1 MQPMHNIPARG
12 GIDFD
17 ESPFLAI
24 WEVTQSCDLACK
36 HCRAAAQP
44 IPHPDELTNEE
55 GRALID
61 QIADMQI
68 PIFVFTGGDPLKR
81 KDVFELIR
89 YAAGKG
95 VHVAVTPS
103 ATPLL
108 TREQIFKMKEAGV
121 VRLGISLD
129 GSCPEIHDAFRGLP
143 GAWARTIQAIEWANE
158 AGIPIQVHTTISR
171 HNAHDLDNLC
181 ELFEKQAIV
190 MWNVFFL
197 VPVGRG
203 QLDDLLSGEE
213 FEQVF
218 GKIYELSRRAN
229 FQIKTTEAMHYRRYL
244 LQHNL
249 EERRMG
255 HGHPGGHPGTAA
267 ARASNHASVEHEVSG
282 HDAGST
288 TQPPF
293 EHEVSGHDFS
303 RAETAPNKNEG
314 ALAPGYEPGVP
325 TDRSTSVGYESGAPT
340 ADGRTRAMRWATRR
354 VNDGKGFV
362 FISHVGNVYPSGFLP
377 IHAGNIRETP
387 LAEIYRNAPI
397 FKALRD
403 TKRLEGKCGACEYK
417 EICGGSRA
425 RAYALT
431 GDPLA
436 QEPCCIYQPKNW
448 DPEREQ
454 TAEAFKQTMP
464 AGTLVTL

>member
-1 MQPMHNIPARG
+1 MQPMQNIPARG
-12 GIDFD
+12 GLNYD
-17 ESPFLAI
+17 ETPFLAI

-44 IPHPDELTNEE
+44 IAHPDQLTTAE
-55 GRALID
+55 GKALID
-61 QIADMQI
+61 QIAAMQV

-81 KDVFELIR
+81 ADVFDLIR
-89 YAAGKG
+89 YAAEKG
-95 VHVAVTPS
+95 VKVALTPS

-108 TREQIFKMKEAGV
+108 TREAIFKMKEAGL

-129 GSCPEIHDAFRGLP
+129 GSTPEIHDAFRGLP

-158 AGIPIQVHTTISR
+158 AGIPIQVHSTISR

-181 ELFEKQAIV
+181 ALFEQLSIV

-203 QLDDLLSGEE
+203 QLGDLLSGEE

-218 GKIYELSRRAN
+218 GKIYELSQRVN

-249 EERRMG
+249 EERMIG
-255 HGHPGGHPGTAA
+255 HGHPGSARPAA
-267 ARASNHASVEHEVSG
+267 E
-282 HDAGST
+282 
-288 TQPPF
+288 
-293 EHEVSGHDFS
+293 
-303 RAETAPNKNEG
+303 
-314 ALAPGYEPGVP
+314 YEP
-325 TDRSTSVGYESGAPT
+325 SAPT
-340 ADGRTRAMRWATRR
+340 ADAHTRTASWATRR
-354 VNDGKGFV
+354 VNDGKGFLFV
-362 FISHVGNVYPSGFLP
+362 SHVGNVYPSGFLP

-387 LAEIYRNAPI
+387 LSEIYRNAPI
-397 FKALRD
+397 FKSLRD
-403 TKRLEGKCGACEYK
+403 TSKLEGKCGACEYK

-436 QEPCCIYQPKNW
+436 QEPCCIYQPKHW
-448 DPEREQ
+448 DPELEN
-454 TAEAFKQTMP
+454 EAAAFAKS
-464 AGTLVTL
+464 

>member
-1 MQPMHNIPARG
+1 MEPMHQIPARG
-12 GIDFD
+12 GLNYD
-17 ESPFLAI
+17 ETPFLAI

-44 IPHPDELTNEE
+44 IAHPDELSNAE
-55 GRALID
+55 GKALID
-61 QIADMQI
+61 QISDMHI

-89 YAAGKG
+89 YGADKG
-95 VHVAVTPS
+95 VQVALTPS

-108 TREQIFKMKEAGV
+108 TREAIFKLKEAGL

-129 GSCPEIHDAFRGLP
+129 GSTPEIHDNFRGLS
-143 GAWARTIQAIEWANE
+143 GAWARTIQAVEWANE

-171 HNAHDLDNLC
+171 HNANDLDDLC
-181 ELFEKQAIV
+181 NLFEKLAIV

-203 QLDDLLSGEE
+203 QLDDLLSGDE
-213 FEQVF
+213 FEKVF
-218 GKIYELSRRAN
+218 GKIYELSHRVS

-244 LQHNL
+244 LQNNL
-249 EERRMG
+249 EERKMG
-255 HGHPGGHPGTAA
+255 HGHPHAA
-267 ARASNHASVEHEVSG
+267 KHE
-282 HDAGST
+282 
-288 TQPPF
+288 
-293 EHEVSGHDFS
+293 
-303 RAETAPNKNEG
+303 
-314 ALAPGYEPGVP
+314 YEPGTP
-325 TDRSTSVGYESGAPT
+325 TVDAKT
-340 ADGRTRAMRWATRR
+340 RTMGWATRR
-354 VNDGKGFV
+354 VNDGKGFM

-387 LAEIYRNAPI
+387 LADIYRNAPI
-397 FKALRD
+397 FKSLRD
-403 TKRLEGKCGACEYK
+403 TSKLEGKCGACEYK

-425 RAYALT
+425 RAYAVT

-448 DPEREQ
+448 DPELEQ
-454 TAEAFKQTMP
+454 KAEAFKDVKAEQ
-464 AGTLVTL
+464 LVVL

>member
-1 MQPMHNIPARG
+1 
-12 GIDFD
+12 
-17 ESPFLAI
+17 
-24 WEVTQSCDLACK
+24 
-36 HCRAAAQP
+36 
-44 IPHPDELTNEE
+44 
-55 GRALID
+55 LIAND
-61 QIADMQI
+61 A
-68 PIFVFTGGDPLKR
+68 VS
-81 KDVFELIR
+81 
-89 YAAGKG
+89 
-95 VHVAVTPS
+95 VTPS

-108 TREQIFKMKEAGV
+108 SREAIFKMKEAGV

-129 GSCPEIHDAFRGLP
+129 GSCPEIHDKFRGLP

-171 HNAHDLDNLC
+171 HNVDDLDNLC
-181 ELFEKQAIV
+181 ALFEKLAIV

-203 QLDDLLSGEE
+203 QLADLLSGEE
-213 FEQVF
+213 FERVF
-218 GKIYELSRRAN
+218 GKIYELSQRVP

-249 EERRMG
+249 EERKMG
-255 HGHPGGHPGTAA
+255 HGSGHPHAA
-267 ARASNHASVEHEVSG
+267 PHA
-282 HDAGST
+282 
-288 TQPPF
+288 
-293 EHEVSGHDFS
+293 
-303 RAETAPNKNEG
+303 
-314 ALAPGYEPGVP
+314 YEP
-325 TDRSTSVGYESGAPT
+325 GAPT
-340 ADGRTRAMRWATRR
+340 ADAHSRTHGWATRR

-362 FISHVGNVYPSGFLP
+362 FISHIGNVYPSGFLP
-377 IHAGNIRETP
+377 IHTGNIREKQ
-387 LAEIYRNAPI
+387 LSEIYRNAPI

-403 TKRLEGKCGACEYK
+403 TGRLQGKCGACEYK

-454 TAEAFKQTMP
+454 TAEAFKQQVP
-464 AGTLVTL
+464 AEQLVTL

>member
-12 GIDFD
+12 GLNYD
-17 ESPFLAI
+17 ETPFLAI

-44 IPHPDELTNEE
+44 IAHPDELNTAE
-55 GRALID
+55 GKRVID
-61 QIADMQI
+61 QIADMHV

-81 KDVFELIR
+81 KDLYELIR
-89 YAAGKG
+89 YANQKD
-95 VHVAVTPS
+95 VKVAVTPS

-108 TREQIFKMKEAGV
+108 TREALFNLKEAGV

-129 GSCPEIHDAFRGLP
+129 GSCPEIHDKFRGLP

-158 AGIPIQVHTTISR
+158 AGLPIQVHTTISR
-171 HNAHDLDNLC
+171 HNAHDLDALC
-181 ELFEKQAIV
+181 DLFEKQKIV

-203 QLDDLLSGEE
+203 QLDDLLSGDE

-218 GKIYELSRRAN
+218 GKIYELSQRVN

-255 HGHPGGHPGTAA
+255 NGHPGGHPGGHPHAA
-267 ARASNHASVEHEVSG
+267 TE
-282 HDAGST
+282 
-288 TQPPF
+288 
-293 EHEVSGHDFS
+293 
-303 RAETAPNKNEG
+303 
-314 ALAPGYEPGVP
+314 YEPG
-325 TDRSTSVGYESGAPT
+325 APQ
-340 ADGRTRAMRWATRR
+340 ADAQARTHGWATRR
-354 VNDGKGFV
+354 VNDGKGFM

-377 IHAGNIRETP
+377 IHAGNVKQTP
-387 LAEIYRNAPI
+387 LADIYRNAPI

-403 TKRLEGKCGACEYK
+403 TAKLEGKCGACEFK

-425 RAYALT
+425 RSYALT
-431 GDPLA
+431 GNPLA
-436 QEPCCIYQPKNW
+436 PEPCCIYQPKHW
-448 DPEREQ
+448 D
-454 TAEAFKQTMP
+454 AELAAQAESYKEPQVWEP
-464 AGTLVTL
+464 LVTL

>member
-12 GIDFD
+12 GLNFD
-17 ESPFLAI
+17 ETPFLAI

-44 IPHPDELTNEE
+44 IPHPDELTTAE
-55 GRALID
+55 GKALVD
-61 QIADMQI
+61 QIAAMGV

-89 YAAGKG
+89 YAADKG
-95 VHVAVTPS
+95 VSVAVTPS

-108 TREQIFKMKEAGV
+108 TREAMFKLKKAGL

-129 GSCPEIHDAFRGLP
+129 GSTPEIHDAFRGLA

-158 AGIPIQVHTTISR
+158 AGIPIQVHSTISR
-171 HNAHDLDNLC
+171 HNLHDLDNLC
-181 ELFEKQAIV
+181 ALFEKLAIV

-203 QLDDLLSGEE
+203 QIADLLSGEE

-218 GKIYELSRRAN
+218 GKIYELSHRVS

-255 HGHPGGHPGTAA
+255 HGSGHPHAAKTALP
-267 ARASNHASVEHEVSG
+267 HA
-282 HDAGST
+282 
-288 TQPPF
+288 
-293 EHEVSGHDFS
+293 
-303 RAETAPNKNEG
+303 
-314 ALAPGYEPGVP
+314 YEA
-325 TDRSTSVGYESGAPT
+325 GAPT
-340 ADGRTRAMRWATRR
+340 ADGQTRASSWATRR
-354 VNDGKGFV
+354 VNDGKGFLFV
-362 FISHVGNVYPSGFLP
+362 SHVGNVYPSGFLP
-377 IHAGNIRETP
+377 IHAGNIRQTP
-387 LAEIYRNAPI
+387 LGEIYRYAPI

-403 TKRLEGKCGACEYK
+403 TSA
-417 EICGGSRA
+417 
-425 RAYALT
+425 
-431 GDPLA
+431 P
-436 QEPCCIYQPKNW
+436 
-448 DPEREQ
+448 
-454 TAEAFKQTMP
+454 
-464 AGTLVTL
+464 

>member
-1 MQPMHNIPARG
+1 MLQPMSTIPARG
-12 GIDFD
+12 GLNYD
-17 ESPFLAI
+17 ETPFLAI

-44 IPHPDELTNEE
+44 IPHPDELTTAE
-55 GRALID
+55 GKALID
-61 QIADMQI
+61 QIAEMGV

-89 YAAGKG
+89 YAADKG

-108 TREQIFKMKEAGV
+108 TREAIFKMKEAGL

-129 GSCPEIHDAFRGLP
+129 GSTPEIHDTFRGLP

-171 HNAHDLDNLC
+171 HNAQDLDNLC
-181 ELFEKQAIV
+181 ALFEKMAIV

-203 QLDDLLSGEE
+203 QLGDLLSGEE

-218 GKIYELSRRAN
+218 GKIYELSQRVN

-249 EERRMG
+249 EERRLG
-255 HGHPGGHPGTAA
+255 HGHPHGATAASEPGTPL
-267 ARASNHASVEHEVSG
+267 S
-282 HDAGST
+282 DAQT
-288 TQPPF
+288 
-293 EHEVSGHDFS
+293 
-303 RAETAPNKNEG
+303 RTANW
-314 ALAPGYEPGVP
+314 
-325 TDRSTSVGYESGAPT
+325 T
-340 ADGRTRAMRWATRR
+340 TRR
-354 VNDGKGFV
+354 VNDGKGFLFV
-362 FISHVGNVYPSGFLP
+362 SHVGNVYPSGFLP
-377 IHAGNIRETP
+377 IHAGNVKQTP
-387 LAEIYRNAPI
+387 LSEIYRNAPI
-397 FKALRD
+397 FKSLRD
-403 TKRLEGKCGACEYK
+403 TSKLEGKCGACEYK

-436 QEPCCIYQPKNW
+436 PEPCCIYQPRNW
-448 DPEREQ
+448 DPELENQ
-454 TAEAFKQTMP
+454 AAAFAP
-464 AGTLVTL
+464 PVYPGTIVTP

>member
-1 MQPMHNIPARG
+1 MQPMRNIPERG
-12 GIDFD
+12 GINYD

-36 HCRAAAQP
+36 HCRASAQP
-44 IPHPDELTNEE
+44 IAHPDQLTNAEAK
-55 GRALID
+55 ALID
-61 QIADMQI
+61 QISEMHI

-81 KDVFELIR
+81 QDVFALIR
-89 YAAGKG
+89 YAADKG
-95 VHVAVTPS
+95 VHVALTPS

-108 TREQIFKMKEAGV
+108 TREAIFQLKEAGL

-129 GSCPEIHDAFRGLP
+129 GSTPEIHDAFRGLP
-143 GAWARTIQAIEWANE
+143 GAWARTIQAVEWANE

-181 ELFEKQAIV
+181 NLFEKLSIV

-203 QLDDLLSGEE
+203 QLADLLSGEE

-218 GKIYELSRRAN
+218 GKIYELSQRVS

-249 EERRMG
+249 EEPRMG
-255 HGHPGGHPGTAA
+255 HGRHPHPPQT
-267 ARASNHASVEHEVSG
+267 
-282 HDAGST
+282 AGS
-288 TQPPF
+288 
-293 EHEVSGHDFS
+293 
-303 RAETAPNKNEG
+303 
-314 ALAPGYEPGVP
+314 YEA
-325 TDRSTSVGYESGAPT
+325 GAPT
-340 ADGRTRAMRWATRR
+340 ADARTRTMGWATRR
-354 VNDGKGFV
+354 VNDGKGFL

-403 TKRLEGKCGACEYK
+403 TNRLEGKCGACEYK

-436 QEPCCIYQPKNW
+436 QEPCCIYQPRNW
-448 DPEREQ
+448 DPQREH
-454 TAEAFKQTMP
+454 EAQAFRQMQP
-464 AGTLVTL
+464 EGTLVTL

>member
-1 MQPMHNIPARG
+1 MQPMHHIPARG
-12 GIDFD
+12 RLNYD
-17 ESPFLAI
+17 ETPFLAI

-44 IPHPDELTNEE
+44 LAHPDELTNHE
-55 GRALID
+55 GKALID
-61 QIADMQI
+61 QIAAMRI

-89 YAAGKG
+89 YAADKG

-108 TREQIFKMKEAGV
+108 TRDAIFKMKEAGL

-129 GSCPEIHDAFRGLP
+129 GSTPEIHDAFRGLP

-158 AGIPIQVHTTISR
+158 AGIPIQVHSTISR
-171 HNAHDLDNLC
+171 HNARDLDNLC
-181 ELFEKQAIV
+181 NLFERLAIV

-203 QLDDLLSGEE
+203 QLADLLSGEE

-218 GKIYELSRRAN
+218 GKIYELSQRVT

-255 HGHPGGHPGTAA
+255 HGRG
-267 ARASNHASVEHEVSG
+267 R
-282 HDAGST
+282 
-288 TQPPF
+288 TQDIEQAYQP
-293 EHEVSGHDFS
+293 
-303 RAETAPNKNEG
+303 
-314 ALAPGYEPGVP
+314 
-325 TDRSTSVGYESGAPT
+325 GAPT
-340 ADGRTRAMRWATRR
+340 ADAKTRNMGWATRR
-354 VNDGKGFV
+354 VNDGKGFM

-377 IHAGNIRETP
+377 VNAGSVREKP
-387 LAEIYRNAPI
+387 LAEIYRDAPI

-403 TKRLEGKCGACEYK
+403 TGRLKGKCGACEYK
-417 EICGGSRA
+417 EVCGGSRA

-436 QEPCCIYQPKNW
+436 QEPCCIYQPRNW
-448 DPEREQ
+448 TPRESSEPAAICRPEQSGVVLGR
-454 TAEAFKQTMP
+454 
-464 AGTLVTL
+464 

>member
-1 MQPMHNIPARG
+1 MQPMHQIPARG
-12 GIDFD
+12 GLDYD
-17 ESPFLAI
+17 EAPFLAI

-44 IPHPDELTNEE
+44 LAHPDQLTTEE
-55 GRALID
+55 GKGLID
-61 QIADMQI
+61 QIADLHV

-81 KDVFELIR
+81 ADLCELIQ
-89 YAAGKG
+89 YASDKG
-95 VHVAVTPS
+95 VKVAVTPS

-108 TREQIFKMKEAGV
+108 TREAIFKMKDAGL

-129 GSCPEIHDAFRGLP
+129 GSTAEIHDAFRGLP

-158 AGIPIQVHTTISR
+158 AGVPIQVHTTISR

-181 ELFEKQAIV
+181 NLFEKLAIV

-203 QLDDLLSGEE
+203 QLGDLLSGEE

-218 GKIYELSRRAN
+218 GKIYELSQRVS

-249 EERRMG
+249 QERRMG
-255 HGHPGGHPGTAA
+255 HGHAHGKPAA
-267 ARASNHASVEHEVSG
+267 
-282 HDAGST
+282 
-288 TQPPF
+288 
-293 EHEVSGHDFS
+293 
-303 RAETAPNKNEG
+303 
-314 ALAPGYEPGVP
+314 YEA
-325 TDRSTSVGYESGAPT
+325 GAPT
-340 ADGRTRAMRWATRR
+340 ADAETRTHGWATRR

-362 FISHVGNVYPSGFLP
+362 FISHMGNVYPSGFLP
-377 IHAGNIRETP
+377 IHAGNIREKS
-387 LAEIYRNAPI
+387 LADIYRNAPI
-397 FKALRD
+397 FKALRN
-403 TKRLEGKCGACEYK
+403 TSRLEGKCGACEFK

-436 QEPCCIYQPKNW
+436 PEPCCIYQPKNW
-448 DPEREQ
+448 VPIADQ
-454 TAEAFKQTMP
+454 DVTP
-464 AGTLVTL
+464 AHRSEFSTLVTL

>member
-12 GIDFD
+12 SIDYD

-44 IPHPDELTNEE
+44 IAHPDQLSHEE
-55 GRALID
+55 AKNLID
-61 QIADMQI
+61 QIADMHI

-81 KDVFELIR
+81 SDVYELIR
-89 YAAGKG
+89 YGASKG
-95 VHVAVTPS
+95 VQIALTPS

-108 TREQIFKMKEAGV
+108 TREAIFKLKEAGL

-129 GSCPEIHDAFRGLP
+129 GSTPEIHDTFRGLP
-143 GAWARTIQAIEWANE
+143 GAYARTIQAIEWAGE

-171 HNAHDLDNLC
+171 HNAHDLDSLC
-181 ELFEKQAIV
+181 NLFEKLAIV

-203 QLDDLLSGEE
+203 QLDDLLSGED
-213 FEQVF
+213 FERVF
-218 GKIYELSRRAN
+218 GKIYELSQRAN
-229 FQIKTTEAMHYRRYL
+229 FQIKTTEGMHYRRYL

-249 EERRMG
+249 EERKMG
-255 HGHPGGHPGTAA
+255 HGHDHPGAVA
-267 ARASNHASVEHEVSG
+267 PGSSPVVARAS
-282 HDAGST
+282 
-288 TQPPF
+288 
-293 EHEVSGHDFS
+293 
-303 RAETAPNKNEG
+303 AP
-314 ALAPGYEPGVP
+314 AAYDP
-325 TDRSTSVGYESGAPT
+325 GAPT
-340 ADGRTRAMRWATRR
+340 TDAATRNHSWATRR
-354 VNDGKGFV
+354 VNDGKGFM
-362 FISHVGNVYPSGFLP
+362 FISHTGNVYPSGFLP
-377 IHAGNIRETP
+377 IHAGNIRETL
-387 LAEIYRNAPI
+387 LADIYRNAPI

-403 TKRLEGKCGACEYK
+403 TKQLEGKCGACEFR
-417 EICGGSRA
+417 EVCGGIRA

-448 DPEREQ
+448 DPELEQ
-454 TAEAFKQTMP
+454 KAESFKQWAP
-464 AGTLVTL
+464 AENLVML

>member
-1 MQPMHNIPARG
+1 MKPMHDIPARG
-12 GIDFD
+12 GLNYD
-17 ESPFLAI
+17 ETPFLAI

-36 HCRAAAQP
+36 HCRASAQP
-44 IPHPDELTNEE
+44 LPHPDELTHEE
-55 GRALID
+55 GKALID
-61 QIADMQI
+61 QVAAMGLK
-68 PIFVFTGGDPLKR
+68 IFVLTGGDPMKR
-81 KDVFELIR
+81 TDVFELIR

-95 VHVAVTPS
+95 IQIAVTPS

-108 TREQIFKMKEAGV
+108 TREAIFKMKEAGV

-129 GSCPEIHDAFRGLP
+129 GSTPEIHDAFRGLP

-158 AGIPIQVHTTISR
+158 AGIPIQVHSTISR
-171 HNAHDLDNLC
+171 HNVHDLDGLC
-181 ELFEKQAIV
+181 NLFEKLSIV

-203 QLDDLLSGEE
+203 QQDDLLSGEE
-213 FEQVF
+213 FERVF
-218 GKIYELSRRAN
+218 AKIYELSQRAN

-255 HGHPGGHPGTAA
+255 HGHGHPGAGHPGAA
-267 ARASNHASVEHEVSG
+267 LKG
-282 HDAGST
+282 HDFSRADKRTNKDVGALAPEAALK
-288 TQPPF
+288 QP
-293 EHEVSGHDFS
+293 EAVLKGHDFS
-303 RAETAPNKNEG
+303 RAEKIASQKEG
-314 ALAPGYEPGVP
+314 ASAPEATPDYEPGTP
-325 TDRSTSVGYESGAPT
+325 ITDIAT
-340 ADGRTRAMRWATRR
+340 RTKAWATRR

-362 FISHVGNVYPSGFLP
+362 FISHTGNVYPSGFLP

-387 LAEIYRNAPI
+387 LKEIYCNSPI

-403 TKRLEGKCGACEYK
+403 TSRLEGKCGACEFK

-436 QEPCCIYQPKNW
+436 AEPCCIYQPKNW
-448 DPEREQ
+448 DPELEQ
-454 TAEAFKQTMP
+454 QAEAFRHSSEDGMRAPK
-464 AGTLVTL
+464 

>member
-12 GIDFD
+12 GLNFD
-17 ESPFLAI
+17 EAPFLAI

-44 IPHPDELTNEE
+44 LAHPDQLSTEE
-55 GRALID
+55 GKKLID
-61 QIADMQI
+61 QIADLHV

-81 KDVFELIR
+81 QDLYELIR
-89 YAAGKG
+89 YGSDKG
-95 VHVAVTPS
+95 VKIAVTPS

-108 TREQIFKMKEAGV
+108 TREAIFKMKEAGL

-129 GSCPEIHDAFRGLP
+129 GSSAEIHDAFRGLP
-143 GAWARTIQAIEWANE
+143 GAYERTIQAIGWANE

-171 HNAHDLDNLC
+171 HNAQDLDNLC
-181 ELFEKQAIV
+181 NLFEKLAIV

-218 GKIYELSRRAN
+218 GKIYELSQRVN

-249 EERRMG
+249 QEKQMG
-255 HGHPGGHPGTAA
+255 HGHP
-267 ARASNHASVEHEVSG
+267 HAK
-282 HDAGST
+282 
-288 TQPPF
+288 P
-293 EHEVSGHDFS
+293 
-303 RAETAPNKNEG
+303 AE
-314 ALAPGYEPGVP
+314 YEPG
-325 TDRSTSVGYESGAPT
+325 APM
-340 ADGRTRAMRWATRR
+340 ADAQTRTQGWATRR

-362 FISHVGNVYPSGFLP
+362 FISHMGNVYPSGFLP
-377 IHAGNIRETP
+377 IHAGNIREKS

-397 FKALRD
+397 FKALRN
-403 TKRLEGKCGACEYK
+403 TGRLEGKCGACEFK

-448 DPEREQ
+448 IPIADEDVARSEF
-454 TAEAFKQTMP
+454 T
-464 AGTLVTL
+464 GTLVML

>member
-1 MQPMHNIPARG
+1 MTIEPMHNIPARG
-12 GIDFD
+12 GIDYD

-44 IPHPDELTNEE
+44 IPHPDELTHEE
-55 GRALID
+55 GKKLID
-61 QIADMQI
+61 QIAEMRI

-81 KDVFELIR
+81 KDLFELIR
-89 YAAGKG
+89 YASGKG

-108 TREQIFKMKEAGV
+108 TRDQIFRMKEAGV

-158 AGIPIQVHTTISR
+158 AGIPIQVHSTISR

-181 ELFEKQAIV
+181 NLFEKLAIV

-249 EERRMG
+249 EERKMG
-255 HGHPGGHPGTAA
+255 HGHPGGHPHGVA
-267 ARASNHASVEHEVSG
+267 
-282 HDAGST
+282 
-288 TQPPF
+288 
-293 EHEVSGHDFS
+293 
-303 RAETAPNKNEG
+303 
-314 ALAPGYEPGVP
+314 YEP
-325 TDRSTSVGYESGAPT
+325 GAPT
-340 ADGRTRAMRWATRR
+340 ADATSRNRAWATRR

-403 TKRLEGKCGACEYK
+403 TSRLEGKCGACEFK

-448 DPEREQ
+448 DPELEQ
-454 TAEAFKQTMP
+454 TAEAFKRPLPQ
-464 AGTLVTL
+464 GTLVTP

>member
-1 MQPMHNIPARG
+1 MEPMRNIPARG
-12 GIDFD
+12 GLNYD
-17 ESPFLAI
+17 ETPFLAI
-24 WEVTQSCDLACK
+24 WEITQSCDLACK

-44 IPHPDELTNEE
+44 IAHPDELTTAE
-55 GRALID
+55 GKALID
-61 QIADMQI
+61 QIADMHI

-89 YAAGKG
+89 YAADKK
-95 VHVAVTPS
+95 VSVAVTPS

-108 TREQIFKMKEAGV
+108 TREAMFKMKEAGL

-129 GSCPEIHDAFRGLP
+129 GSTPEIHDTFRGLP
-143 GAWARTIQAIEWANE
+143 GAYARTIQAIEWANE
-158 AGIPIQVHTTISR
+158 AGIPVQVHTTISR

-181 ELFEKQAIV
+181 ALFEKMAIV

-218 GKIYELSRRAN
+218 GKIYELSHRVN

-244 LQHNL
+244 LQNNL
-249 EERRMG
+249 EERKMG
-255 HGHPGGHPGTAA
+255 HGHPGAEAGKSFEGGT
-267 ARASNHASVEHEVSG
+267 
-282 HDAGST
+282 
-288 TQPPF
+288 
-293 EHEVSGHDFS
+293 
-303 RAETAPNKNEG
+303 
-314 ALAPGYEPGVP
+314 P
-325 TDRSTSVGYESGAPT
+325 TRDPK
-340 ADGRTRAMRWATRR
+340 TRNMGWATRR
-354 VNDGKGFV
+354 VNDGKGFM

-377 IHAGNIRETP
+377 IHAGNIRDTP
-387 LAEIYRNAPI
+387 LADIYRNSPI
-397 FKALRD
+397 FKSLRD
-403 TKRLEGKCGACEYK
+403 TSKLEGKCGACEYK

-436 QEPCCIYQPKNW
+436 QEPCCIYEPKNW
-448 DPEREQ
+448 DPELQNEAAAYSP
-454 TAEAFKQTMP
+454 AEHSP
-464 AGTLVTL
+464 LVTL

>member
-12 GIDFD
+12 GLNFD
-17 ESPFLAI
+17 ETPFLAI

-44 IPHPDELTNEE
+44 IAHPDQLTTVE
-55 GRALID
+55 GKALID
-61 QIADMQI
+61 QISDMQV

-81 KDVFELIR
+81 ADVYDLIR

-95 VHVAVTPS
+95 VKVALTPS

-108 TREQIFKMKEAGV
+108 TREAIFKLKEAGL

-129 GSCPEIHDAFRGLP
+129 GSTPEIHDKFRGLP

-158 AGIPIQVHTTISR
+158 AGIPIQVHSTISR
-171 HNAHDLDNLC
+171 HNADDLDNLC
-181 ELFEKQAIV
+181 ALFEKMAIV

-203 QLDDLLSGEE
+203 QLGDLLSGEE

-218 GKIYELSRRAN
+218 GKIYELSHRVN

-249 EERRMG
+249 QEKQIEAKRMG
-255 HGHPGGHPGTAA
+255 HGSGHPGVAHAYEAGTPTSDPKTRTA
-267 ARASNHASVEHEVSG
+267 
-282 HDAGST
+282 T
-288 TQPPF
+288 
-293 EHEVSGHDFS
+293 
-303 RAETAPNKNEG
+303 
-314 ALAPGYEPGVP
+314 
-325 TDRSTSVGYESGAPT
+325 
-340 ADGRTRAMRWATRR
+340 WATRR
-354 VNDGKGFV
+354 VNDGKGFM

-387 LAEIYRNAPI
+387 LADIYRNSPI
-397 FKALRD
+397 FKSLRD
-403 TKRLEGKCGACEYK
+403 TSQLEGKCGACEYK

-425 RAYALT
+425 RAYAVT

-436 QEPCCIYQPKNW
+436 QEPCCIYQPRNW
-448 DPEREQ
+448 VPGQEAEPAALCQPEQ
-454 TAEAFKQTMP
+454 SA
-464 AGTLVTL
+464 TLVTL

>member
-12 GIDFD
+12 GLNYD
-17 ESPFLAI
+17 ETPFLAI

-44 IPHPDELTNEE
+44 IAHPDELNTAE
-55 GRALID
+55 GKALID
-61 QIADMQI
+61 QIADMHV

-89 YAAGKG
+89 YASSKD
-95 VHVAVTPS
+95 VKVALTPS

-108 TREQIFKMKEAGV
+108 TRDAIFKMKEAGL

-129 GSCPEIHDAFRGLP
+129 GSTPEIHDTFRGLT
-143 GAWARTIQAIEWANE
+143 GAWARTIQAIEWAAE
-158 AGIPIQVHTTISR
+158 AGLPIQVHTTISR
-171 HNAHDLDNLC
+171 HNAQDLDNLC
-181 ELFEKQAIV
+181 SLFEKLNIV

-203 QLDDLLSGEE
+203 QLGDLLSGEE

-218 GKIYELSRRAN
+218 GKIYELSHRVS

-255 HGHPGGHPGTAA
+255 HGHPHGGA
-267 ARASNHASVEHEVSG
+267 HE
-282 HDAGST
+282 
-288 TQPPF
+288 
-293 EHEVSGHDFS
+293 
-303 RAETAPNKNEG
+303 
-314 ALAPGYEPGVP
+314 YEPG
-325 TDRSTSVGYESGAPT
+325 APSSDAQTRT
-340 ADGRTRAMRWATRR
+340 ASWTTRR
-354 VNDGKGFV
+354 VNDGKGFL

-377 IHAGNIRETP
+377 IHAGNVKETP
-387 LAEIYRNAPI
+387 LSEIYRKAPI

-403 TKRLEGKCGACEYK
+403 TGRLEGKCGACEYK

-425 RAYALT
+425 RAYAVT

-436 QEPCCIYQPKNW
+436 QEPCCIYEPKNW
-448 DPEREQ
+448 DRTLENEAAAFQPEQSE
-454 TAEAFKQTMP
+454 TV
-464 AGTLVTL
+464 VTL

>member
-12 GIDFD
+12 GLNYD
-17 ESPFLAI
+17 ETPFLAI

-44 IPHPDELTNEE
+44 IAHPDELNTAE
-55 GRALID
+55 GKRVID
-61 QIADMQI
+61 QIADMHV

-81 KDVFELIR
+81 KDLYELIR
-89 YAAGKG
+89 YANQKD
-95 VHVAVTPS
+95 VKVAVTPS

-108 TREQIFKMKEAGV
+108 TREAIFKLKEAGV

-129 GSCPEIHDAFRGLP
+129 GSCPEIHDKFRGLP

-158 AGIPIQVHTTISR
+158 AGLPIQVHTTISR
-171 HNAHDLDNLC
+171 HNAHDLDALC
-181 ELFEKQAIV
+181 DLFEKQKIV

-213 FEQVF
+213 FEQVL
-218 GKIYELSRRAN
+218 GKIYELSQRVN

-255 HGHPGGHPGTAA
+255 QGHPGGHPGGPAHAA
-267 ARASNHASVEHEVSG
+267 AE
-282 HDAGST
+282 
-288 TQPPF
+288 
-293 EHEVSGHDFS
+293 
-303 RAETAPNKNEG
+303 
-314 ALAPGYEPGVP
+314 YEPG
-325 TDRSTSVGYESGAPT
+325 APQ
-340 ADGRTRAMRWATRR
+340 ADAQARTHGWATRR
-354 VNDGKGFV
+354 VNDGKGFM

-377 IHAGNIRETP
+377 IHAGNVKQTP
-387 LAEIYRNAPI
+387 LADIYRNAPI

-403 TKRLEGKCGACEYK
+403 TSKLEGKCGACEFK

-425 RAYALT
+425 RSYALT
-431 GDPLA
+431 GNPLA
-436 QEPCCIYQPKNW
+436 PEPCCIYQPKHW
-448 DPEREQ
+448 D
-454 TAEAFKQTMP
+454 AELAAQAEGYKEPQVWEP
-464 AGTLVTL
+464 LVTL